1 VVVTDAPNSVA
12 KPRSIRVTGG
22 VDQLAALRSFIRAT
36 AAAFGAGPNAT
47 DDLIQAVDEAACN
60 IVIHGYRNRPG
71 EIEATAAL
79 KDGRIKVRLLDRG
92 LEFDPTAV
100 PAPELGVHPIARR
113 PGGMGVHL
121 MRLGTDAVHH
131 RRRRGGGNELTLV
144 RALDDRARED

>member
-1 VVVTDAPNSVA
+1 VVVTGQPAAVQ
-12 KPRSIRVTGG
+12 PRTVRVNGG
-22 VDQLAALRSFIRAT
+22 VDQLATLRSFVRE
-36 AAAFGAGPNAT
+36 AASEFGAGRDAT

-60 IVIHGYRNRPG
+60 IVIHGYRNRGG

-79 KDGRIKVRLLDRG
+79 KDGRIEIRLLDRG
-92 LEFDPTAV
+92 REFDPTAV
-100 PAPELGVHPIARR
+100 PAPDLDTHPIARR

-144 RALDDRARED
+144 RALDDRAREG